1 MAKKHKKAQEQVVS
15 IEEYRQAR
23 TNGIVLPSQIL
34 AGRWYAGFSWK
45 DWTRLLTQLKT
56 EKSQV
61 DRAILALTK
70 LAIGRDQR
78 FSNQT
83 NAPERKQGRR

>member
-23 TNGIVLPSQIL
+23 NGIVLPSQIL